1 MAVVWF
7 GDLSSLKTDGDN
19 ISGESKYFVPDW
31 SRMLG
36 KVALAVQIIV
46 SLGKVTFQV
55 MFYKFTKVVLIKH
68 KIYVL
73 ILIGIEISR
82 ERST

>member
-55 MFYKFTKVVLIKH
+55 MFYKFTKVVHVK
-68 KIYVL
+68 YMF
-73 ILIGIEISR
+73 
-82 ERST
+82 

>member
-55 MFYKFTKVVLIKH
+55 I
-68 KIYVL
+68 
-73 ILIGIEISR
+73 
-82 ERST
+82 

>member
-55 MFYKFTKVVLIKH
+55 MFYKFTKVVRVR
-68 KIYVL
+68 YMF
-73 ILIGIEISR
+73 
-82 ERST
+82 